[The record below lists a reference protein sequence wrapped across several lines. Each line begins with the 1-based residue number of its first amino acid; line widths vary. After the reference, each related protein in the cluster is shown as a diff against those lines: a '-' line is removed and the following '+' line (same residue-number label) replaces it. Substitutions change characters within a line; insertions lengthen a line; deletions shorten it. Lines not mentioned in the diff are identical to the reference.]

1 MVLKV
6 DLSKLQMNTG
16 TDAANLANY
25 YAGMAYL
32 NTAKYTEGLNILSKF
47 KSEDVVLGALAKE
60 QSEMLMH
67 KISNQKRLLDNY
79 LSSCGK

>member
-6 DLSKLQMNTG
+6 NLDLSKLQMNIQVP
-16 TDAANLANY
+16 ANLEAY

-32 NTAKYTEGLNILSKF
+32 NTAKYTEAIDLSKF

-67 KISNQKRLLDNY
+67 KINNQKRL
-79 LSSCGK
+79 